1 MPDEKEE
8 EGMGG
13 GVWGVWG
20 VWEGGGGGGNKLAE
34 AKAMNRRHL
43 YSKDTKP

>member
-8 EGMGG
+8 EGMGR
-13 GVWGVWG
+13 GVWGVG
-20 VWEGGGGGGNKLAE
+20 GGRGEGGRKLAE
-34 AKAMNRRHL
+34 AKAVNRRHL